1 MKEKEEKKERQR
13 KVFKHG
19 TTTQKLMSFRCDLDV
34 MELLEKVSNKGR
46 TINNAIR
53 EYLAARNRDESRQD
67 FHPAGEKE
75 EP

>member
-13 KVFKHG
+13 NAFKHG
-19 TTTQKLMSFRCDLDV
+19 ITTQKLMCFRCDFDV

-67 FHPAGEKE
+67 FHPSGEKE